1 MEEKEKLNKMVS
13 SIWRLLEN
21 VENDI
26 KRVRILL
33 KRVEDGSYKTDTIN
47 DEELKSMS
55 SKLLNYSNW
64 EWEIVEWTY
73 DGLYMIGSDE
83 KKYPVPL
90 NYSSKSKL
98 ISWDILKL
106 TILQNGKLMYKL
118 ISPAPRTYIKATL
131 SQSNNEY
138 IAIWDDW
145 KTYKLNPAAV
155 SYFDLS
161 VGDQMSIIINAEWK
175 ANYAAIEAK
184 L

>member
-1 MEEKEKLNKMVS
+1 MEEKEKLNKMIS
-13 SIWRLLEN
+13 SIWILLEN

-26 KRVRILL
+26 KRVRILI
-33 KRVEDGSYKTDTIN
+33 KRVEDGSYETDTIN
-47 DEELKSMS
+47 EEELKSMS

-64 EWEIVEWTY
+64 EWEIVEWAY
-73 DGLYMIGSDE
+73 DGLYMIGSDK

-98 ISWDILKL
+98 MSWDILKL

-131 SQSNNEY
+131 SQSSNDY

-155 SYFDLS
+155 SYFNLNI
-161 VGDQMSIIINAEWK
+161 GEQISIIINAEWK
-175 ANYAAIEAK
+175 GDYAAIEAK